1 MPFKRVKVVMLA
13 TEEKAV
19 ENQICINSIQMFMWT
34 KQHDL
39 VAHTLVEYKE
49 TKRQH
54 LYFLLD
60 LGVEIKRGDWCY
72 NILSH
77 RLLQSAE
84 DLPDYRFSGNK
95 KVIAST
101 DPSLNLPQPSLG
113 FIKKFIEKWED
124 DEKIEEVEV
133 EYEEIDI
140 NPYSPTWEQDYIK
153 FGERHVPNM
162 QEVLKINRKDNTI
175 TIISVKNSW
184 DKKELIELIKTF
196 GRDFGLYVDTVHKQ
210 EIKDWLI
217 KNL

>member
-1 MPFKRVKVVMLA
+1 MSFKRVKVVMLP
-13 TEEKAV
+13 TKEKAI

-39 VAHTLVEYKE
+39 VAHTLVEYKN
-49 TKRQH
+49 TKPQH
-54 LYFLLD
+54 LYFLSD
-60 LGVEIKRGDWCY
+60 EEIQKGDYWIY
-72 NILSH
+72 LNPSEWEIDQDNTIIQNNLPSDWFE
-77 RLLQSAE
+77 RLW
-84 DLPDYRFSGNK
+84 DKDNYK
-95 KVIAST
+95 KVMAST
-101 DPSLNLPQPSLG
+101 DPLLGLPQPPLG

-133 EYEEIDI
+133 EYEEIDV

-184 DKKELIELIKTF
+184 TKEEIIES
-196 GRDFGLYVDTVHKQ
+196 
-210 EIKDWLI
+210 
-217 KNL
+217 